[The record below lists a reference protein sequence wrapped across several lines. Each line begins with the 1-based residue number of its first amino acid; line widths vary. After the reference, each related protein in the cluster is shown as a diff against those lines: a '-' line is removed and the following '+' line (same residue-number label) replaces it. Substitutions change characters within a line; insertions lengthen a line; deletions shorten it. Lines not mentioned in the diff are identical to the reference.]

1 MVAPAL
7 SYTGAYLDRLGDRR
21 HTPEWVAA
29 RLADDRARAVAV
41 WRGRLLVVPEPLR
54 GYRALGVPSERL
66 WALGLGP
73 DDLVFLGMEAAAP
86 VFAADVSAHE
96 PPALA
101 ALHPAAEPLDLRRV
115 GPALPPRDA
124 QVLAYARALVHWH
137 RQHRFCGRCGSPT
150 ASERAGHLRRCTH
163 PDCAREHYPRTDPA
177 VIMLVTAFAEAGE
190 VCLLARHARLPERM
204 FTTLAGFVEPGESLE
219 EAVAREVWEEVGIAV
234 DDVRYQASQ
243 PWPFPAQLMLGFRA
257 RAAAGAIRP
266 DGEEIREARWF
277 TPEQV
282 VAAGDWGDER
292 AEIQLPRAD
301 SIARWLIRS
310 WAEGR

>member
-1 MVAPAL
+1 MTAPDL

-21 HTPEWVAA
+21 HTPDWLAA
-29 RLADDRARAVAV
+29 RLADERARAVAV
-41 WRGRLLVVPEPLR
+41 WRGQVVVVAER
-54 GYRALGVPSERL
+54 ACGYRALGVSGARL
-66 WALGLGP
+66 RGIGFGPEDCAFLGLEDG
-73 DDLVFLGMEAAAP
+73 VP
-86 VFAADVSAHE
+86 VFAFDLSDHE

-101 ALHPAAEPLDLRRV
+101 ALDPAAEALDLRRV
-115 GPALPPRDA
+115 GPALPRRDA
-124 QVLAYARALVHWH
+124 QVLAYARALLHWH

-177 VIMLVTAFAEAGE
+177 VIMLVTAPGADGE

-243 PWPFPAQLMLGFRA
+243 PWPFPGQLMLGFRA
-257 RAAAGAIRP
+257 RARPGAIVP

-277 TPEQV
+277 TPAEV
-282 VAAGDWGDER
+282 LAAGDWGDES
-292 AEIQLPRAD
+292 AAVQLPRHD

>member
-1 MVAPAL
+1 MVPPAL

-29 RLADDRARAVAV
+29 RLAEDRAQAVAV
-41 WRGRLLVVPEPLR
+41 WRGRLLMVPAPAR
-54 GYRALGVPSERL
+54 GYRALSVPGGRL
-66 WALGLGP
+66 RALGLAAES
-73 DDLVFLGMEAAAP
+73 LIFLGMEAETP
-86 VFAADVSAHE
+86 VFAADVSDHE

-101 ALHPAAEPLDLRRV
+101 ALHPDAEPLDLRRV

-124 QVLAYARALVHWH
+124 QVLGYARALVHWH
-137 RQHRFCGRCGSPT
+137 REHRFCGRCGSAT
-150 ASERAGHLRRCTH
+150 VSERAGHLRRCTA

-177 VIMLVTAFAEAGE
+177 VIMLVTAADAGGE

-219 EAVAREVWEEVGIAV
+219 EAVAREVWEEVGVAV
-234 DDVRYQASQ
+234 QDVRYQASQ

-257 RAAAGAIRP
+257 RATAGALTP

-277 TPEQV
+277 TPEEV
-282 VAAGDWGDER
+282 LAAGDWGDDS
-292 AEIQLPRAD
+292 ADIQLPRGD